1 MAEPVRGFQTNE
13 GTKQYDY
20 NALAN
25 KPTLITQ
32 EQVDATLKAAK
43 EYTDEKIKNIDIN
56 AGEGYV
62 TDQELQEAITSAL
75 TQAKENG
82 DFKGEPGDDYVL
94 TETDK
99 NEIANIVL
107 EQIEIP
113 DLPEGGTVDLTGYA
127 TEEWV
132 KQQNYLIS
140 IPDNYVT
147 SDELTNE
154 VSSALIQAKQNGDFK
169 GEPGDDYILTE
180 DDKREVANIVLTIL
194 PTWNGGSY

>member
-56 AGEGYV
+56 VGEGYV
-62 TDQELQEAITSAL
+62 TDQELQEAIISAL

-113 DLPEGGTVDLTGYA
+113 DFPEGGTVDLTGYA

>member
-62 TDQELQEAITSAL
+62 TDQELQGAITSAL

-113 DLPEGGTVDLTGYA
+113 DFPEGGTVDLTGYA